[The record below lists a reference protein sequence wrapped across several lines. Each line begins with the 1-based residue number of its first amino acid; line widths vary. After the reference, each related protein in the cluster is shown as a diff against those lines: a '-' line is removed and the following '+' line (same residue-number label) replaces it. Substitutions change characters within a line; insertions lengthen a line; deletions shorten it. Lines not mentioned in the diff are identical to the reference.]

1 MVKRLLYTWL
11 AALLAATTSS
21 HSRPR
26 LAAPGAA
33 APTLPAAAF
42 PAAAFPAAA
51 ALAFGLAVGA
61 SAGAFPPPAAGAS
74 APDEAV
80 ALLAPSLGSAAS
92 FAPFFLALA
101 AAFLAASLCSSFS
114 RAW

>member
-42 PAAAFPAAA
+42 PAAAAV
-51 ALAFGLAVGA
+51 AFGLAVGA

-74 APDEAV
+74 APDEAG

-114 RAW
+114 RAWLG